1 MTSSRP
7 TLTAALSAGE
17 GFTAAFLA
25 ALSAPVPEPFRVRR
39 YLPMPAPYGTAGEPG
54 AGDAWRERGIDVDQ
68 TNHSVVVG
76 ERVVVKWLAEPA
88 PLPHPTLAAFAH
100 LTEAGF
106 RDTAPPYAALTRVE
120 PSGAETLLALV
131 TGYLPRARDGWE
143 WCVDEAEAGR
153 TGFAATLGRLAADL
167 HLALATFPAADGAAP
182 APVRLPQDAAPAPVR
197 LPQDA
202 APAPVRSPQ
211 DAAPSPAGGEPGGA
225 DLSRQESALDR
236 AAGALEEALA
246 LTDGEDGAWLRAHE
260 PSLRAGLA
268 PLATPVTTPRIRIH
282 GDFHVGQILQWRDG
296 YAVIDFDGN
305 PTVADADPYQPAARD
320 VAQLTTSLEHVAQ
333 VAVKRRGTAPSAAA
347 EWAAAARAGFLE
359 AYRLRLRAAGRAEL
373 LDERLLGPFEIEQE
387 CRELI
392 YAARHLPRW
401 RYAPMGVLRTRY
413 TEENP

>member
-1 MTSSRP
+1 MTSSAP
-7 TLTAALSAGE
+7 PLTGAPKAGE
-17 GFTAAFLA
+17 GLTAAFLA
-25 ALSAPVPEPFRVRR
+25 ALSEPVPAPFKMRR
-39 YLPMPAPYGTAGEPG
+39 YLPMPAPYGPAEGTVPAEGLVP
-54 AGDAWRERGIDVDQ
+54 ADPWAERGIDVDQ

-76 ERVVVKWLAEPA
+76 ERIVVKWLAEPA
-88 PLPHPTLAAFAH
+88 TLPHPTLAAFAH
-100 LTEAGF
+100 LTETGF
-106 RDTAPPYAALTRVE
+106 AHTAPPYAALTRVE

-131 TGYLPRARDGWE
+131 TGYLPEARDGWE

-167 HLALATFPAADGAAP
+167 HLALATFPSPEGAPSGSGESAP
-182 APVRLPQDAAPAPVR
+182 SGSGESAPSGSEAGAPVGG
-197 LPQDA
+197 
-202 APAPVRSPQ
+202 RSELGR
-211 DAAPSPAGGEPGGA
+211 AVE
-225 DLSRQESALDR
+225 ALR
-236 AAGALEEALA
+236 EALA
-246 LTDGEDGAWLRAHE
+246 LTDGEDGAWLRARE
-260 PSLRAGLA
+260 PVLRAALA
-268 PLATPVTTPRIRIH
+268 PLASPVTTPRIRIH

-333 VAVKRRGTAPSAAA
+333 VAIRRRDADASAAA
-347 EWAAAARAGFLE
+347 AWAAAARADLLA
-359 AYRLRLRAAGRAEL
+359 AYRLRLAEAGRPDL

-401 RYAPMGVLRTRY
+401 RYAPMGVLRTRF